1 MNLMLNLDLDPSLLG
16 FKGIFKCLAF
26 YNTRTLVLF
35 LLCTSA
41 ACFLSSSVSPRCI
54 NSALRVRDC
63 AAYLGNALIRRT
75 LYKQLEKCKW
85 VGEECVSVL

>member
-16 FKGIFKCLAF
+16 FKGIFECLAF
-26 YNTRTLVLF
+26 YNTRTLVLL

-41 ACFLSSSVSPRCI
+41 SCFLSSSVSPRCV
-54 NSALRVRDC
+54 NSARRGC
-63 AAYLGNALIRRT
+63 AAYLGNASVRRT

-85 VGEECVSVL
+85 VGEECTSVL